1 MPLVQ
6 DLSQA
11 QIAFQISGQAVD
23 QFEAIRY
30 RGTEGLCQLYRFEI
44 DLAAAGTGLPLN
56 DLVGKTAVLS
66 INTPTG
72 ERWFHGIVGRLEITG
87 ETVGQTYYRA
97 ELVPTAWLLT
107 HRYHSRIFQKK
118 SSKDIITQ
126 ILTDAGIASD
136 HVKWQLSGDH
146 PQREYCVQ
154 YRETDYNFIA
164 RLMEEEGIWWC
175 FEHSKDKHV
184 LIIADSSSAYAAIEG
199 EAKLQYRAPSG
210 LLPEADHVFR
220 FRLAQSVRPG
230 AVVLNDYNFEKPAQK
245 LEAKDD
251 AGRDQSLEFC
261 DFPGEFTE
269 ESRGTALAKLR
280 KEEFQALRIHAA
292 GQAICKR
299 LSPGRTFELT
309 EHSVSSLNGQ
319 YLITSITHEGKQSV
333 TRTTAA
339 EGRASVL
346 DARLRQSLLAA
357 RADNSPVVRDLAEA
371 LLQIVSRL
379 HAGDPTARRA
389 LTAWLYHAGQVARDL
404 PSAAVVSGGS
414 PVDWLTIPNLISDV
428 ARSTIIDYDAPVY
441 QNSFECIP
449 ATVTYRPP
457 RVTPW
462 PVMRGTQTARV
473 VGPQGEEI
481 HTDNYGRVLV
491 QFDWDREGSEGGQ
504 AKLHGSESSCW
515 IRVAQGWA
523 GWAYGM
529 MFIPRVGQ
537 EVIVDFLEGDPDKP
551 IIVGRVF
558 NADHMPPYELP
569 KEKTKSVIKTHTS
582 KGGGGCNEIRFEDL
596 KGKEQLFL
604 QAQRQMDTRVKASH
618 FHSVGGSYHVVV
630 GGEKDGDLCGEYRE
644 KVFKAKHVHIKGE
657 QRFWVEE
664 NEGRVVGKDQSIE
677 VQGARSSSVG
687 GDDIN
692 LVGGNE
698 KLDVTATAHIK
709 AADVKVEA
717 SGTIELVAG
726 GSSVVI
732 TGAGVYITGPMVYI
746 NSGSG
751 PPVGPVEG
759 GVGPAAPEEA
769 SGADSSQPGKN
780 VTYSGPSG
788 AVTPATP
795 LAEVPGHEFPDQQP
809 PVTETSWIEIEIK
822 DKEGK
827 PVAHEPYRV
836 KDSAN
841 RVFPGALDE
850 NGFAHIDG
858 VAPGMCEISLPNRDI
873 SLWKRA

>member
-220 FRLAQSVRPG
+220 FSLAQSVRPG

-379 HAGDPTARRA
+379 QAGDPTARRA

-481 HTDNYGRVLV
+481 HTDNYGRVRV
-491 QFDWDREGSEGGQ
+491 QFDWDREGSE
-504 AKLHGSESSCW
+504 E
-515 IRVAQGWA
+515 I
-523 GWAYGM
+523 
-529 MFIPRVGQ
+529 
-537 EVIVDFLEGDPDKP
+537 
-551 IIVGRVF
+551 GR
-558 NADHMPPYELP
+558 A
-569 KEKTKSVIKTHTS
+569 
-582 KGGGGCNEIRFEDL
+582 
-596 KGKEQLFL
+596 
-604 QAQRQMDTRVKASH
+604 
-618 FHSVGGSYHVVV
+618 HV
-630 GGEKDGDLCGEYRE
+630 
-644 KVFKAKHVHIKGE
+644 
-657 QRFWVEE
+657 
-664 NEGRVVGKDQSIE
+664 
-677 VQGARSSSVG
+677 
-687 GDDIN
+687 
-692 LVGGNE
+692 
-698 KLDVTATAHIK
+698 
-709 AADVKVEA
+709 
-717 SGTIELVAG
+717 
-726 GSSVVI
+726 
-732 TGAGVYITGPMVYI
+732 
-746 NSGSG
+746 
-751 PPVGPVEG
+751 
-759 GVGPAAPEEA
+759 
-769 SGADSSQPGKN
+769 
-780 VTYSGPSG
+780 
-788 AVTPATP
+788 
-795 LAEVPGHEFPDQQP
+795 
-809 PVTETSWIEIEIK
+809 
-822 DKEGK
+822 
-827 PVAHEPYRV
+827 
-836 KDSAN
+836 
-841 RVFPGALDE
+841 
-850 NGFAHIDG
+850 
-858 VAPGMCEISLPNRDI
+858 
-873 SLWKRA
+873 